1 MNSEDDVFRHVVY
14 NQKIIYPMK
23 NFFRVAAFM
32 LLGSMFAGSTLYA
45 QVKEKKISYTRFAY
59 YQGPA
64 EKKSPKGQGR
74 LVINEDGSYK
84 MTLEGTFDGNY
95 VPDAVFTFAVE
106 GLTFKGKV
114 SFKKTVDIALLVP
127 ISAMNFELSDG
138 AFYLN
143 EKCVGALKEPFAIKM
158 ENLAGE
164 GVFLADGQLY
174 LLDKKYDRIVAV
186 AKDFAGCSEYEIE
199 NPAVVKFRIQE
210 SNFSFGKLQESP
222 NPPVLLFANGAKT
235 PLTCRGAD
243 WTCPNGDYVKFDDK
257 GHAQELRLTSSEG
270 EIYEGS
276 VACDEISELVNFK
289 TSKSDW
295 NQFKVY
301 TVEGIHTGADGNKET
316 IRFGMLEQEYTK
328 KQQEYTEKY
337 NQSKSLDH
345 YKFDANGELAAFR
358 MTYPDLAVH
367 EYMTENGKVTK
378 NMITY
383 PDGTTLSLEEKK
395 ITSDKYKEYK
405 AMSSAPHYLSLD
417 LRGTR
422 TYKDGLTIDL
432 WLTEAGS
439 YFGFLGIREEKTNGD
454 YIKLE
459 NEIYNTENKKNNK
472 VMNYAMKIKA
482 IQKTFPDYT
491 VIQDDHHSRVEYKN
505 GNLYSG
511 SFKCIAE
518 GNSPLIKDRRLAA
531 LQLDTLTTF
540 DNIVGVKLT
549 NGEMYDPNG
558 KIIEI
563 YRNGSKLDEF
573 DFERERIE
581 LQAKRDSE
589 LERIKKENE
598 KKIAGEKLYKELV
611 NIHGEKNLESALR
624 GEIKVGMHEDLFAI
638 AVKARGWK
646 FELDSAGENYT
657 VCRVHG
663 VTYHDYGSKAT
674 FKDGTIAYVT
684 LSGKKVTHINWYG
697 NTRVY

>member
-270 EIYEGS
+270 EIYEGL

-301 TVEGIHTGADGNKET
+301 TVEGIHTGTDGNKET

-383 PDGTTLSLEEKK
+383 PDGTTVSLEEKK

-646 FELDSAGENYT
+646 FELDSAGKNYT

>member
-1 MNSEDDVFRHVVY
+1 
-14 NQKIIYPMK
+14 
-23 NFFRVAAFM
+23 M
-32 LLGSMFAGSTLYA
+32 LLGSMFAGATLYA
-45 QVKEKKISYTRFAY
+45 QVKEKKISYTKFAY

-74 LVINEDGSYK
+74 LVINEDGSNK

-114 SFKKTVDIALLVP
+114 SFKKTVDMALLVP
-127 ISAMNFELSDG
+127 ISVMNFELSDG

-164 GVFLADGQLY
+164 GVFMADGQLY

-186 AKDFAGCSEYEIE
+186 SKDFAGCSEYEIE

-210 SNFSFGKLQESP
+210 SKFSLGKLQESS

-235 PLTCRGAD
+235 PLTCRGAE

-276 VACDEISELVNFK
+276 VACDEISELVDFK

-358 MTYPDLAVH
+358 MTYPDLAIH
-367 EYMTENGKVTK
+367 EYMTENGKVTR

-383 PDGTTLSLEEKK
+383 PDGTTVSLEKK
-395 ITSDKYKEYK
+395 EITNNEYKEYK
-405 AMSSAPHYLSLD
+405 AMSSASHYLSLD

-432 WLTEAGS
+432 WLTKQKQNDETF
-439 YFGFLGIREEKTNGD
+439 YFGYFGLREEKTNGD
-454 YIKLE
+454 YIQLV
-459 NEIYNTENKKNNK
+459 NNYYDSRYRDHT
-472 VMNYAMKIKA
+472 MQIKA

-491 VIQDDHHSRVEYKN
+491 VIKEDHESRVEYKN

-511 SFKCIAE
+511 YFECIAE

-531 LQLDTLTTF
+531 LQDTLTTL

-549 NGEMYDPNG
+549 EGVMCDPKG

-573 DFERERIE
+573 DFERERIQ
-581 LQAKRDSE
+581 LQAERDRE
-589 LERIKKENE
+589 LARIKKEKEE
-598 KKIAGEKLYKELV
+598 KMAVEKLYKELV
-611 NIHGEKNLESALR
+611 NKHGEKNMESALR

-638 AVKARGWK
+638 AVRARGWK
-646 FELDSAGENYT
+646 FELDSAGKDYT

-663 VTYHDYGSKAT
+663 VTYNDYGSKVSLE
-674 FKDGTIAYVT
+674 DGTIAYVT
-684 LSGKKVTHINWYG
+684 LSGKKVTHIKWYG
-697 NTRVY
+697 NMRVY

>member
-1 MNSEDDVFRHVVY
+1 
-14 NQKIIYPMK
+14 MK
-23 NFFRVAAFM
+23 KFFRVAAFM
-32 LLGSMFAGSTLYA
+32 LLGSMFAGSALYA
-45 QVKEKKISYTRFAY
+45 QVEEKKISYTKFAY

-74 LVINEDGSYK
+74 LVINEDGSNK

-114 SFKKTVDIALLVP
+114 SFKETVGMVLLVP
-127 ISAMNFELSDG
+127 TSAMKFELSDG

-143 EKCVGALKEPFAIKM
+143 EECVGALKEPFAIKM
-158 ENLAGE
+158 ENLGGE
-164 GVFLADGQLY
+164 GFFLADGQLY
-174 LLDKKYDRIVAV
+174 LLDKKYDRIVAA

-199 NPAVVKFRIQE
+199 NPAVVTFRIQE
-210 SNFSFGKLQESP
+210 SQFSRGKLQESS
-222 NPPVLLFANGAKT
+222 NPTVLLFANGAKT
-235 PLTCRGAD
+235 PLPFKSRGAD
-243 WTCPNGDYVKFDDK
+243 WTCPDGDYVKFDNK

-276 VACDEISELVNFK
+276 VACDEISELVDFK

-295 NQFKVY
+295 NQFRVY
-301 TVEGIHTGADGNKET
+301 TLEGIHTGADGNKET
-316 IRFGMLEQEYTK
+316 IRFGMLEQEYT
-328 KQQEYTEKY
+328 EKY
-337 NQSKSLDH
+337 NQEKSLDH

-358 MTYPDLAVH
+358 MTYPDLAVL
-367 EYMTENGKVTK
+367 EYMTENGEVIRK
-378 NMITY
+378 MITY
-383 PDGTTLSLEEKK
+383 PDGTTVSLGEEK

-417 LRGTR
+417 LRGVR
-422 TYKDGLTIDL
+422 TYKDGLTVSL
-432 WLTEAGS
+432 WLTLKDEVHDQKKQQF
-439 YFGFLGIREEKTNGD
+439 YMGFLGIREEKTNGD
-454 YIKLE
+454 YIEVRYKDYDSRYF
-459 NEIYNTENKKNNK
+459 NESKESQNRRIT
-472 VMNYAMKIKA
+472 A

-491 VIQDDHHSRVEYKN
+491 VIMEDDRRKGRVEYKN

-511 SFKCIAE
+511 WIDCIAE

-549 NGEMYDPNG
+549 HGEVCDPKG

-563 YRNGSKLDEF
+563 YRDGSKLDEF
-573 DFERERIE
+573 DFERERIQ
-581 LQAKRDSE
+581 LQAKMDSE

-598 KKIAGEKLYKELV
+598 KKIAVEKLYKELV
-611 NIHGEKNLESALR
+611 NIHGEENMESALR

-638 AVKARGWK
+638 AVKARGWN
-646 FELDSAGENYT
+646 FELDRTGEDYT

-663 VTYHDYGSKAT
+663 VTYHDYGSTAT

-684 LSGKKVTHINWYG
+684 VSGKKVTHINWYG
-697 NTRVY
+697 TTRVY

>member
-1 MNSEDDVFRHVVY
+1 
-14 NQKIIYPMK
+14 MK

-32 LLGSMFAGSTLYA
+32 LLGSMFAGSALYA
-45 QVKEKKISYTRFAY
+45 QVEEKKISYTKFAY

-74 LVINEDGSYK
+74 LVINEDGSNK

-114 SFKKTVDIALLVP
+114 SFKETVGMVLLVP
-127 ISAMNFELSDG
+127 TSAMKFELSDG

-143 EKCVGALKEPFAIKM
+143 EECVGALKEPFAIKM
-158 ENLAGE
+158 ENLGGE
-164 GVFLADGQLY
+164 GFFLADGQLY
-174 LLDKKYDRIVAV
+174 LLDKKYDRIVAA

-199 NPAVVKFRIQE
+199 NPAVVTFRIQE
-210 SNFSFGKLQESP
+210 SQFSRGKLQESS
-222 NPPVLLFANGAKT
+222 NPTVLLFANGAKT
-235 PLTCRGAD
+235 PLPFKSRGAD
-243 WTCPNGDYVKFDDK
+243 WTCPDGDYVKFDNK

-276 VACDEISELVNFK
+276 VACDEISELVDFK

-295 NQFKVY
+295 NQFRVY
-301 TVEGIHTGADGNKET
+301 TVKGIHTGADGNKET
-316 IRFGMLEQEYTK
+316 IRYGMLE
-328 KQQEYTEKY
+328 QEYTEKY
-337 NQSKSLDH
+337 NQEKSLDH
-345 YKFDANGELAAFR
+345 YKFDANGELTAFR
-358 MTYPDLAVH
+358 ITYPDFAVL
-367 EYMTENGKVTK
+367 EYMTENGKVIR

-383 PDGTTLSLEEKK
+383 PDGTTVSLGEEK
-395 ITSDKYKEYK
+395 ITSYKYKEYK

-422 TYKDGLTIDL
+422 TYKDGLTINL
-432 WLTEAGS
+432 WLRLEQPHYLNEQPYYKGS
-439 YFGFLGIREEKTNGD
+439 FGLREEKTNGD
-454 YIKLE
+454 YIVVNYTDYDSRYF
-459 NEIYNTENKKNNK
+459 NERKEYNERRI
-472 VMNYAMKIKA
+472 AA

-491 VIQDDHHSRVEYKN
+491 VIMEDDRRKGRVEYKN

-511 SFKCIAE
+511 WIDCIAE

-549 NGEMYDPNG
+549 HGEVCDPKG

-563 YRNGSKLDEF
+563 YRDGSKLDEF
-573 DFERERIE
+573 DFERERIQ
-581 LQAKRDSE
+581 LQAKMDSE

-598 KKIAGEKLYKELV
+598 KKIAVEKLYKELV
-611 NIHGEKNLESALR
+611 NIHGEKNMESALR

-638 AVKARGWK
+638 AVKARGWN
-646 FELDSAGENYT
+646 FELDRTGEDYT

-663 VTYHDYGSKAT
+663 VTYHDYGSTAT

-684 LSGKKVTHINWYG
+684 VSGKKVTHINWYG
-697 NTRVY
+697 TTRVY

>member
-1 MNSEDDVFRHVVY
+1 
-14 NQKIIYPMK
+14 MK

-32 LLGSMFAGSTLYA
+32 LLGFMFAGSALYA
-45 QVKEKKISYTRFAY
+45 QVEEKKISYTKFAY

-64 EKKSPKGQGR
+64 EKKSPKGQGQ
-74 LVINEDGSYK
+74 LIINEDGSNK

-95 VPDAVFTFAVE
+95 VPDAVFTFAIE

-114 SFKKTVDIALLVP
+114 SFKETVGWNPVGLLQLLQIP
-127 ISAMNFELSDG
+127 TSAMKFKLSDG

-143 EKCVGALKEPFAIKM
+143 EECVGALKEPFAIKI
-158 ENLAGE
+158 ENLLGE
-164 GVFLADGQLY
+164 GFFLADGQLY
-174 LLDKKYDRIVAV
+174 LLDKKYDRIVAA

-199 NPAVVKFRIQE
+199 NPAVVTFRIQE
-210 SNFSFGKLQESP
+210 SQFSRGKLQESS

-235 PLTCRGAD
+235 TLPFKSRGAD
-243 WTCPNGDYVKFDDK
+243 WTCPDGDYVKFDNK

-276 VACDEISELVNFK
+276 VACDEISELVDFK

-295 NQFKVY
+295 NQFRVY

-316 IRFGMLEQEYTK
+316 IRYGMLE
-328 KQQEYTEKY
+328 QEYTEKY
-337 NQSKSLDH
+337 NQEKSLDH

-358 MTYPDLAVH
+358 MTYPDLAVL
-367 EYMTENGKVTK
+367 EYMTENGKVIR

-383 PDGTTLSLEEKK
+383 PDGTTVSLGKEK

-417 LRGTR
+417 LRGVR
-422 TYKDGLTIDL
+422 TYKDGLTIYL
-432 WLTEAGS
+432 WLTKDEVHDQKKQQF
-439 YFGFLGIREEKTNGD
+439 YRGFLGIREEKTNGD
-454 YIKLE
+454 YIEVRYKDYDSRYF
-459 NEIYNTENKKNNK
+459 NESKESQQRRIT
-472 VMNYAMKIKA
+472 A

-491 VIQDDHHSRVEYKN
+491 VIMEDDRFKFKGRVEYKN

-511 SFKCIAE
+511 SFDCIAE

-540 DNIVGVKLT
+540 DNIVGVKL
-549 NGEMYDPNG
+549 NHGVVCDPKG

-573 DFERERIE
+573 DFERERIQ
-581 LQAKRDSE
+581 LQAKMDSE
-589 LERIKKENE
+589 FERIKKENE
-598 KKIAGEKLYKELV
+598 KKIAVEKLYKELV
-611 NIHGEKNLESALR
+611 NIHGEKNMESALR

-638 AVKARGWK
+638 AVKARGWN
-646 FELDSAGENYT
+646 FELDRAGEDYT
-657 VCRVHG
+657 ICRVHG

-684 LSGKKVTHINWYG
+684 LSGRKVTHINWYG
-697 NTRVY
+697 TTRVY

>member
-1 MNSEDDVFRHVVY
+1 
-14 NQKIIYPMK
+14 MK

-32 LLGSMFAGSTLYA
+32 LLGSMFAGSALYA
-45 QVKEKKISYTRFAY
+45 QVEEKKISYTKFAY

-74 LVINEDGSYK
+74 LVINEDGSNK

-114 SFKKTVDIALLVP
+114 SFKETVGMALLVP
-127 ISAMNFELSDG
+127 TSAMKFELSDG

-143 EKCVGALKEPFAIKM
+143 EECVGALKEPFAIKM

-164 GVFLADGQLY
+164 GFFLADGQLY
-174 LLDKKYDRIVAV
+174 LLDKKYDRIVAA

-199 NPAVVKFRIQE
+199 NPAVVTFRIQE
-210 SNFSFGKLQESP
+210 SQFSRGKLQESS
-222 NPPVLLFANGAKT
+222 NPTVLLFANGAKT
-235 PLTCRGAD
+235 PLTFKSMGAD
-243 WTCPNGDYVKFDDK
+243 WTCPDGDYVKFDNK

-276 VACDEISELVNFK
+276 VACDEISELVDFK

-295 NQFKVY
+295 NQFRVY

-316 IRFGMLEQEYTK
+316 IRFGMLEQEYT
-328 KQQEYTEKY
+328 EKY
-337 NQSKSLDH
+337 NQEKSLDN
-345 YKFDANGELAAFR
+345 YKFDANGKLAAFR
-358 MTYPDLAVH
+358 MTYPDFATF
-367 EYMTENGKVTK
+367 EYMTENGKVIR

-383 PDGTTLSLEEKK
+383 PDGTTVSLGEEK

-432 WLTEAGS
+432 WLRLKQPHYLNEQPYYAGA
-439 YFGFLGIREEKTNGD
+439 FGLREEKTNGD
-454 YIKLE
+454 YIKLVNQLYDGSRLNE
-459 NEIYNTENKKNNK
+459 NNNK
-472 VMNYAMKIKA
+472 VDNYGMEIRA

-491 VIQDDHHSRVEYKN
+491 VIMEAHHKCRVEYKN

-511 SFKCIAE
+511 TIECIAE
-518 GNSPLIKDRRLAA
+518 GNSPLIKDSRLAA
-531 LQLDTLTTF
+531 LQLDTLRTF
-540 DNIVGVKLT
+540 DNIVGVKL
-549 NGEMYDPNG
+549 NHGVVCDPKG

-573 DFERERIE
+573 DFERERIQ
-581 LQAKRDSE
+581 LQAKMDSE

-598 KKIAGEKLYKELV
+598 KKIAVEKLYKELV
-611 NIHGEKNLESALR
+611 NIHGEKNMESALR

-638 AVKARGWK
+638 AVKARGWN
-646 FELDSAGENYT
+646 FELDRAGEDYT

-684 LSGKKVTHINWYG
+684 LSGKKVTHVNWYG
-697 NTRVY
+697 TTRVY

>member
-32 LLGSMFAGSTLYA
+32 LLGSMFAGSPLYA

-301 TVEGIHTGADGNKET
+301 TVEGIHTGTDGNKET

>member
-1 MNSEDDVFRHVVY
+1 
-14 NQKIIYPMK
+14 MK
-23 NFFRVAAFM
+23 KFFRVAAFM
-32 LLGSMFAGSTLYA
+32 LLGSMFAGSALYA
-45 QVKEKKISYTRFAY
+45 QVEEKKISYTKFAY

-74 LVINEDGSYK
+74 LVINEDGSNK

-114 SFKKTVDIALLVP
+114 SFKETAGMALLVP
-127 ISAMNFELSDG
+127 TSAMKFKLSDG

-143 EKCVGALKEPFAIKM
+143 EERVGVLKEPFAIKM
-158 ENLAGE
+158 ENLGGE
-164 GVFLADGQLY
+164 GFFLADGQLY
-174 LLDKKYDRIVAV
+174 LLDKKYDRIVAA

-199 NPAVVKFRIQE
+199 NPAVVTFRIQE
-210 SNFSFGKLQESP
+210 SQFSRGKLQESS

-235 PLTCRGAD
+235 PLTFKSMGAD
-243 WTCPNGDYVKFDDK
+243 WTCPDGDYVKFDNK

-276 VACDEISELVNFK
+276 VACDEISELVDFK

-295 NQFKVY
+295 NQFRVY

-316 IRFGMLEQEYTK
+316 IRFGMLEQEYT
-328 KQQEYTEKY
+328 EKY
-337 NQSKSLDH
+337 NQEKSLDH
-345 YKFDANGELAAFR
+345 YKFDANGKLAAFR
-358 MTYPDLAVH
+358 MTYPDLAVL
-367 EYMTENGKVTK
+367 EYMTENGEVIR

-383 PDGTTLSLEEKK
+383 PDGTTVSLGNEK

-405 AMSSAPHYLSLD
+405 AMSSVPHYLSLD
-417 LRGTR
+417 LRGVR
-422 TYKDGLTIDL
+422 TYKDGLTVYL
-432 WLTEAGS
+432 WLTLKDEVHDQKKQQFYS
-439 YFGFLGIREEKTNGD
+439 GFLGIREEKTNGD
-454 YIKLE
+454 YIEVRYKDYDSRYF
-459 NEIYNTENKKNNK
+459 NESKEYKERRIT
-472 VMNYAMKIKA
+472 A

-491 VIQDDHHSRVEYKN
+491 VIMEDDRFKYKGRVEYKN

-511 SFKCIAE
+511 GFDCITE

-540 DNIVGVKLT
+540 DNIVGVKLID
-549 NGEMYDPNG
+549 GVVCDPKG

-573 DFERERIE
+573 DFERERIQ
-581 LQAKRDSE
+581 LQAKMDSE

-598 KKIAGEKLYKELV
+598 KKIAVEKLYKELV
-611 NIHGEKNLESALR
+611 NIHGEKNMESALK

-638 AVKARGWK
+638 AVKARGWN
-646 FELDSAGENYT
+646 FELDRAGEDYT

-697 NTRVY
+697 TTRVY

>member
-1 MNSEDDVFRHVVY
+1 
-14 NQKIIYPMK
+14 MK

-45 QVKEKKISYTRFAY
+45 QVKEKKISYTKFAY

-64 EKKSPKGQGR
+64 EKKSPKGQGQ
-74 LVINEDGSYK
+74 LVINEDGSNK

-114 SFKKTVDIALLVP
+114 SFKKTVDMSLLVP
-127 ISAMNFELSDG
+127 ISVMNFELSDG
-138 AFYLN
+138 AFFLN

-164 GVFLADGQLY
+164 GVFMADGQLY

-186 AKDFAGCSEYEIE
+186 SKDFAGCSEYEIE
-199 NPAVVKFRIQE
+199 NPAVVNFRIQE
-210 SNFSFGKLQESP
+210 SKFSLGKLQESS

-235 PLTCRGAD
+235 PLTYRGAD
-243 WTCPNGDYVKFDDK
+243 WTCPNGDYVKFDNT

-276 VACDEISELVNFK
+276 VACDEISELIDFK
-289 TSKSDW
+289 TSKRDW

-345 YKFDANGELAAFR
+345 YKFDAKGELAAFR
-358 MTYPDLAVH
+358 MTYLDLAVH
-367 EYMTENGKVTK
+367 EYMTENGKVIR

-383 PDGTTLSLEEKK
+383 PDGTIVSLEKKK
-395 ITSDKYKEYK
+395 ITSDEYKEYK
-405 AMSSAPHYLSLD
+405 AMSSAPHYLKYKALSSAPHYLSLD

-432 WLTEAGS
+432 WLTKNKENNQTF
-439 YFGFLGIREEKTNGD
+439 YRGFLGIREEKTNGD
-454 YIKLE
+454 YIELE
-459 NEIYNTENKKNNK
+459 NDYDGRLLNKNNNK
-472 VMNYAMKIKA
+472 VHNYNMKITA

-491 VIQDDHHSRVEYKN
+491 VIMEDYHHSRVEYKN

-511 SFKCIAE
+511 YFDCIAE
-518 GNSPLIKDRRLAA
+518 GNSPLINDRRLAA

-540 DNIVGVKLT
+540 DNIVGVKFRE
-549 NGEMYDPNG
+549 GVVCDPKG

-573 DFERERIE
+573 DFERERIQ
-581 LQAKRDSE
+581 LQAERDRE
-589 LERIKKENE
+589 LERIKKEKE
-598 KKIAGEKLYKELV
+598 EKIAAEKLYKELV
-611 NIHGEKNLESALR
+611 KIHGEKNLESALR

-646 FELDSAGENYT
+646 FELDRAGKDYT

-663 VTYHDYGSKAT
+663 VTYHDYGSKAS

>member
-1 MNSEDDVFRHVVY
+1 
-14 NQKIIYPMK
+14 MK

-32 LLGSMFAGSTLYA
+32 LLVLLGSMFAGSTLNA
-45 QVKEKKISYTRFAY
+45 QVKEKKISYTKFAY

-74 LVINEDGSYK
+74 LVINEDGSHK

-95 VPDAVFTFAVE
+95 VPDAVFTFAVK

-114 SFKKTVDIALLVP
+114 SFKKTVDMVLLVP
-127 ISAMNFELSDG
+127 ISVMNFELYNG

-143 EKCVGALKEPFAIKM
+143 EKCVGALKEPLAIKM

-164 GVFLADGQLY
+164 GGFLAYGQLYLY

-199 NPAVVKFRIQE
+199 NPAVLNFRIQE
-210 SNFSFGKLQESP
+210 SKFSFGELQESS

-235 PLTCRGAD
+235 PLTCTRGAD

-276 VACDEISELVNFK
+276 VTCDGISELVDFK

-301 TVEGIHTGADGNKET
+301 TVKGIHTGADGNKET

-367 EYMTENGKVTK
+367 EYMTENGKVTR

-383 PDGTTLSLEEKK
+383 PDGTTVSLEKNK

-405 AMSSAPHYLSLD
+405 AMSSAPNYLSLD

-432 WLTEAGS
+432 WLTKYNVYDPEQQ
-439 YFGFLGIREEKTNGD
+439 YYRGFLGIREEKTNGEYIEVHYED
-454 YIKLE
+454 YDSRSF
-459 NEIYNTENKKNNK
+459 NKYR
-472 VMNYAMKIKA
+472 MSSITA

-491 VIQDDHHSRVEYKN
+491 VIMIDKKEDRVEYKN
-505 GNLYSG
+505 GNLFSG
-511 SFKCIAE
+511 YFKCIAE

-540 DNIVGVKLT
+540 DNIVGVKLI
-549 NGEMYDPNG
+549 NGVLCDPKG

-573 DFERERIE
+573 DFERERIK
-581 LQAKRDSE
+581 LQAERDSE

-611 NIHGEKNLESALR
+611 NIHGEKNIESALR

-646 FELDSAGENYT
+646 FELDRAGEDYT
-657 VCRVHG
+657 VCRVYG

>member
-1 MNSEDDVFRHVVY
+1 
-14 NQKIIYPMK
+14 MK

-32 LLGSMFAGSTLYA
+32 LLGSMFAGSALYA
-45 QVKEKKISYTRFAY
+45 QVEEKKISYTKFAY

-74 LVINEDGSYK
+74 LVINEDGSNK

-114 SFKKTVDIALLVP
+114 SFKETVGMALLVP
-127 ISAMNFELSDG
+127 TSAMKFELSDG

-143 EKCVGALKEPFAIKM
+143 EECVGALKEPFAIRI
-158 ENLAGE
+158 ENLLGE
-164 GVFLADGQLY
+164 GFFLADGQLY
-174 LLDKKYDRIVAV
+174 LLDKKYDRIVAA

-199 NPAVVKFRIQE
+199 NPAVVTFRIQE
-210 SNFSFGKLQESP
+210 SQFSRGKLQESS
-222 NPPVLLFANGAKT
+222 NPTVLLFANGAKT
-235 PLTCRGAD
+235 PLTFKSMGAD
-243 WTCPNGDYVKFDDK
+243 WTCPDGDYVKFDNK

-276 VACDEISELVNFK
+276 VACDEISELVDFK

-295 NQFKVY
+295 NQFRVY

-316 IRFGMLEQEYTK
+316 IRFGMLEQEYT
-328 KQQEYTEKY
+328 EKY
-337 NQSKSLDH
+337 NQEKSLDH

-358 MTYPDLAVH
+358 MTYPDLAVL
-367 EYMTENGKVTK
+367 EYMTENGKVIR

-383 PDGTTLSLEEKK
+383 PDGTTVSLGEEK

-417 LRGTR
+417 LRGVR
-422 TYKDGLTIDL
+422 TYKDGLTIYL
-432 WLTEAGS
+432 WLTKDEVHDQKKQQF
-439 YFGFLGIREEKTNGD
+439 YRGFLGIREEKTNGD
-454 YIKLE
+454 YIEVRYKDYDSRYFNE
-459 NEIYNTENKKNNK
+459 NVEYKKRR
-472 VMNYAMKIKA
+472 ITA

-491 VIQDDHHSRVEYKN
+491 VIMEDDRFKFKGRVEYKN

-511 SFKCIAE
+511 SFDCIAE

-540 DNIVGVKLT
+540 DNIVGVKLIE
-549 NGEMYDPNG
+549 GVVCDPKG

-573 DFERERIE
+573 DFERERIQ
-581 LQAKRDSE
+581 LQAKMDSE

-598 KKIAGEKLYKELV
+598 KKIAVEKLYKELV
-611 NIHGEKNLESALR
+611 NIHGEKNMESALR

-646 FELDSAGENYT
+646 FELDRAGEDYT

-697 NTRVY
+697 TTRVY

>member
-1 MNSEDDVFRHVVY
+1 
-14 NQKIIYPMK
+14 MK

-32 LLGSMFAGSTLYA
+32 LFGSMFAGSALYA
-45 QVKEKKISYTRFAY
+45 QVEEKKISYTKFAY

-64 EKKSPKGQGR
+64 EKKSPKGQGQ
-74 LVINEDGSYK
+74 LVINEDGSNK
-84 MTLEGTFDGNY
+84 MTLEGTFDRNY

-114 SFKKTVDIALLVP
+114 SFKETVGLVLLVP
-127 ISAMNFELSDG
+127 TSAMKFELSDG

-143 EKCVGALKEPFAIKM
+143 EECVGVLKEPFAIKM
-158 ENLAGE
+158 VNFAGE
-164 GVFLADGQLY
+164 GSFLADGQLY
-174 LLDKKYDRIVAV
+174 LLDKKYDRIVAA

-210 SNFSFGKLQESP
+210 SQFSRGKLQESS

-235 PLTCRGAD
+235 PLTFKSMGAD
-243 WTCPNGDYVKFDDK
+243 WTCPDGDYIKFDNK

-276 VACDEISELVNFK
+276 VACDEISELVDFK

-295 NQFKVY
+295 NQFRFY

-316 IRFGMLEQEYTK
+316 IRFGMLEQEYT
-328 KQQEYTEKY
+328 EKY
-337 NQSKSLDH
+337 NQEKSLDH
-345 YKFDANGELAAFR
+345 YKFDANGKLAAFR
-358 MTYPDLAVH
+358 MTYPDLAVL
-367 EYMTENGKVTK
+367 EYMTENGEVIR

-383 PDGTTLSLEEKK
+383 PDGTTVSLGEEK
-395 ITSDKYKEYK
+395 ITNDKYKEYK

-432 WLTEAGS
+432 WLRLKQPHYLNEQPYYAGA
-439 YFGFLGIREEKTNGD
+439 FGLREEKTNGD
-454 YIKLE
+454 YIQLVNQLYDGSRLNE
-459 NEIYNTENKKNNK
+459 NNNK
-472 VMNYAMKIKA
+472 VTNYGMEIRA

-491 VIQDDHHSRVEYKN
+491 VIMEARHKCRVEYKN

-511 SFKCIAE
+511 KIECIAE
-518 GNSPLIKDRRLAA
+518 GNSPLIKDSRLAA
-531 LQLDTLTTF
+531 LQLDTLRTF
-540 DNIVGVKLT
+540 DNIVGVKLID
-549 NGEMYDPNG
+549 GVVCDPKG

-573 DFERERIE
+573 DFERERIQ
-581 LQAKRDSE
+581 LQAKMDSE
-589 LERIKKENE
+589 FERIKKENE
-598 KKIAGEKLYKELV
+598 KKIAVEKLYKELV
-611 NIHGEKNLESALR
+611 NIHGEKNMESALR
-624 GEIKVGMHEDLFAI
+624 GEINVGMHEDLFAI
-638 AVKARGWK
+638 AVKARGWN
-646 FELDSAGENYT
+646 FELDRAGEDYT

-697 NTRVY
+697 TTRVY

>member
-1 MNSEDDVFRHVVY
+1 
-14 NQKIIYPMK
+14 MK

-45 QVKEKKISYTRFAY
+45 QVKEKKISYTKFAY

-74 LVINEDGSYK
+74 LVINEDGRNK

-127 ISAMNFELSDG
+127 ISVMNFELSDG

-143 EKCVGALKEPFAIKM
+143 EK
-158 ENLAGE
+158 
-164 GVFLADGQLY
+164 
-174 LLDKKYDRIVAV
+174 DRIVAV
-186 AKDFAGCSEYEIE
+186 SKDFAGCSEYEIE

-210 SNFSFGKLQESP
+210 SKFSLGKLQESS

-235 PLTCRGAD
+235 PLTYMGAD
-243 WTCPNGDYVKFDDK
+243 WTCPNGDYVKFDNT
-257 GHAQELRLTSSEG
+257 GHVQELRLTSSEG

-276 VACDEISELVNFK
+276 VACDEISELIDFK
-289 TSKSDW
+289 TSKRDW

-345 YKFDANGELAAFR
+345 YKFDAKGELAAFR
-358 MTYPDLAVH
+358 MTYLDLAVH
-367 EYMTENGKVTK
+367 EYMTENGKVIR

-383 PDGTTLSLEEKK
+383 PDGTIVSLEKKK
-395 ITSDKYKEYK
+395 ITSDEYKEYK
-405 AMSSAPHYLSLD
+405 AMSSAPLYLSLD

-432 WLTEAGS
+432 WLTKNKENNQTF
-439 YFGFLGIREEKTNGD
+439 YRGFLGIREEKTNGD
-454 YIKLE
+454 YIELE
-459 NEIYNTENKKNNK
+459 NDYNGSLLNKNNNK
-472 VMNYAMKIKA
+472 VRNYKMKIKA

-491 VIQDDHHSRVEYKN
+491 VIKEDYHHSRVEYKN

-511 SFKCIAE
+511 YFDCIAE

-549 NGEMYDPNG
+549 AGVMCDPKG

-573 DFERERIE
+573 DFERERIQ
-581 LQAKRDSE
+581 LQAERDRE
-589 LERIKKENE
+589 LERIKKEKE
-598 KKIAGEKLYKELV
+598 EKIAAEKLYKELV
-611 NIHGEKNLESALR
+611 KIHGEKNLESALR

-646 FELDSAGENYT
+646 FVS
-657 VCRVHG
+657 V
-663 VTYHDYGSKAT
+663 
-674 FKDGTIAYVT
+674 
-684 LSGKKVTHINWYG
+684 SG
-697 NTRVY
+697 R

>member
-646 FELDSAGENYT
+646 FELDSAGKNYT

>member
-1 MNSEDDVFRHVVY
+1 
-14 NQKIIYPMK
+14 MK

-32 LLGSMFAGSTLYA
+32 LLGSMFAGSALYA
-45 QVKEKKISYTRFAY
+45 QVEEKKISYTKFAY

-64 EKKSPKGQGR
+64 EKKSPKGQGQ
-74 LVINEDGSYK
+74 LVINEDGSNK
-84 MTLEGTFDGNY
+84 MTLKGTFDGNY

-114 SFKKTVDIALLVP
+114 SFKETVGMALLVP
-127 ISAMNFELSDG
+127 TSAMKFELSDG

-143 EKCVGALKEPFAIKM
+143 EECVGALKEPFAIKM

-164 GVFLADGQLY
+164 GFFLADGQLY
-174 LLDKKYDRIVAV
+174 LLDKKYDRIVAA
-186 AKDFAGCSEYEIE
+186 AKDFAGCSEYEIV
-199 NPAVVKFRIQE
+199 NPAVVTFRIQE
-210 SNFSFGKLQESP
+210 SQFSRGKLQESS

-235 PLTCRGAD
+235 PLTFKSMGAD
-243 WTCPNGDYVKFDDK
+243 WTCPDGDYVKFDNK

-276 VACDEISELVNFK
+276 VACDEISELIDFK

-295 NQFKVY
+295 NQFRVY

-316 IRFGMLEQEYTK
+316 IRYGMLE
-328 KQQEYTEKY
+328 QEYTEKY
-337 NQSKSLDH
+337 NQEKSLDH
-345 YKFDANGELAAFR
+345 YKFDANGKLAAFR
-358 MTYPDLAVH
+358 MTYPDLAVL
-367 EYMTENGKVTK
+367 EYMTENGKVIR

-383 PDGTTLSLEEKK
+383 PDGTTVSLGEEK
-395 ITSDKYKEYK
+395 ITNDKYKEYK

-432 WLTEAGS
+432 WLRLKQPHYLNEQPYYAGA
-439 YFGFLGIREEKTNGD
+439 FGLREEKTNGD
-454 YIKLE
+454 YIKLVNQLYDGSRLNE
-459 NEIYNTENKKNNK
+459 NNNK
-472 VMNYAMKIKA
+472 VDNYGMEIRA

-491 VIQDDHHSRVEYKN
+491 VIMEAYHKCRVEYKN

-511 SFKCIAE
+511 TIECIAE
-518 GNSPLIKDRRLAA
+518 GNSPLIKDSRLAA
-531 LQLDTLTTF
+531 LQLDTLRTF
-540 DNIVGVKLT
+540 DNIVGVKL
-549 NGEMYDPNG
+549 NHGVVCDPKG

-573 DFERERIE
+573 DFERERIQ
-581 LQAKRDSE
+581 LQAKMDSE

-598 KKIAGEKLYKELV
+598 KKIAVEKLYKELV
-611 NIHGEKNLESALR
+611 NIHGEKNMESALR

-638 AVKARGWK
+638 AVKARGWN
-646 FELDSAGENYT
+646 FELDRAGEDYT

-684 LSGKKVTHINWYG
+684 LSGKKVTHVNWYG
-697 NTRVY
+697 TTRVY

>member
-1 MNSEDDVFRHVVY
+1 
-14 NQKIIYPMK
+14 MK

-32 LLGSMFAGSTLYA
+32 LLGSMFAGSALYA
-45 QVKEKKISYTRFAY
+45 QVEEKKISYTKFAY

-64 EKKSPKGQGR
+64 EKKSPKGQGQ
-74 LVINEDGSYK
+74 LVINEDGSNK
-84 MTLEGTFDGNY
+84 MTLKGTFDGNY

-114 SFKKTVDIALLVP
+114 SFKETVGLVLLVP
-127 ISAMNFELSDG
+127 TSAMKFELSDG

-143 EKCVGALKEPFAIKM
+143 EECVGALKEPFAIKM
-158 ENLAGE
+158 ENIAGE
-164 GVFLADGQLY
+164 GFFLADGQLY
-174 LLDKKYDRIVAV
+174 LLDKKYDRIVAA

-199 NPAVVKFRIQE
+199 NPAVVKFSIQE
-210 SNFSFGKLQESP
+210 SQFSRGKLQESS

-235 PLTCRGAD
+235 PLTFKSRGTD
-243 WTCPNGDYVKFDDK
+243 WTCPDGDYVKFDNK

-276 VACDEISELVNFK
+276 VACDEISELVDFK

-295 NQFKVY
+295 NQFRFY

-316 IRFGMLEQEYTK
+316 IRYGMLE
-328 KQQEYTEKY
+328 QEYTEKY
-337 NQSKSLDH
+337 NQEKSLDH

-358 MTYPDLAVH
+358 MTYPDLAVL
-367 EYMTENGKVTK
+367 EYMTENGKVIR

-383 PDGTTLSLEEKK
+383 PDGTTVSLGEEK
-395 ITSDKYKEYK
+395 ITNDKYKKYK

-432 WLTEAGS
+432 WLTLKQPHYLNEQPYYAGA
-439 YFGFLGIREEKTNGD
+439 FGLREEKTNGD
-454 YIKLE
+454 YIKLVNQLYDGSRLNE
-459 NEIYNTENKKNNK
+459 NNNK
-472 VMNYAMKIKA
+472 VNNYGMEIRA

-491 VIQDDHHSRVEYKN
+491 VIMEAYHKCRVEYKN

-511 SFKCIAE
+511 TIECIAE

-540 DNIVGVKLT
+540 DNIVGVKLRE
-549 NGEMYDPNG
+549 GVVCDPKG

-573 DFERERIE
+573 DFERERIQ
-581 LQAKRDSE
+581 LQAEMDRE

-598 KKIAGEKLYKELV
+598 KKIAVEKLYKELV
-611 NIHGEKNLESALR
+611 NIHGEKNMESALR

-638 AVKARGWK
+638 AVKARGWN
-646 FELDSAGENYT
+646 FELDRTGEDYT

-684 LSGKKVTHINWYG
+684 LSGKKVTHVNWYG
-697 NTRVY
+697 TTRVY

>member
-1 MNSEDDVFRHVVY
+1 
-14 NQKIIYPMK
+14 MK

-32 LLGSMFAGSTLYA
+32 LFGSMFAGSALYA
-45 QVKEKKISYTRFAY
+45 QVEEKKISYTKFAY

-74 LVINEDGSYK
+74 LVINEDGSNK

-114 SFKKTVDIALLVP
+114 SFKETVGMALLVP
-127 ISAMNFELSDG
+127 TSAMKFELSDG

-143 EKCVGALKEPFAIKM
+143 EECVGALKEPFAIKI
-158 ENLAGE
+158 ENLLGE
-164 GVFLADGQLY
+164 GYFLADGQLY
-174 LLDKKYDRIVAV
+174 LLDKKYDRIVAA

-199 NPAVVKFRIQE
+199 NPAVVTFRIQE
-210 SNFSFGKLQESP
+210 SQFSRGKLQESS
-222 NPPVLLFANGAKT
+222 NPTVLLFANGAKT
-235 PLTCRGAD
+235 PLTFKSMGAD
-243 WTCPNGDYVKFDDK
+243 WTCPDGDYVKFDNK

-276 VACDEISELVNFK
+276 VACDEISELVDFK

-295 NQFKVY
+295 NQFRVY

-316 IRFGMLEQEYTK
+316 IRFGMLEQEYT
-328 KQQEYTEKY
+328 EKY
-337 NQSKSLDH
+337 NQEKSLDH
-345 YKFDANGELAAFR
+345 YKFDANGKLAAFR
-358 MTYPDLAVH
+358 MTYPDLATF
-367 EYMTENGKVTK
+367 EYMTENGKVIR

-383 PDGTTLSLEEKK
+383 PDGTTVSLGEEK

-405 AMSSAPHYLSLD
+405 AMSSAPHYLGLD

-432 WLTEAGS
+432 WLTLKDEVHDQKKQQF
-439 YFGFLGIREEKTNGD
+439 YRGFLGIREEKTNGD
-454 YIKLE
+454 YIKLVNQLYDGSDLNE
-459 NEIYNTENKKNNK
+459 NNNK
-472 VMNYAMKIKA
+472 VDNYGMEIRA

-491 VIQDDHHSRVEYKN
+491 VIMEDHHKCRVEYKN

-511 SFKCIAE
+511 TIECIAE

-540 DNIVGVKLT
+540 DNIVGVKFIH
-549 NGEMYDPNG
+549 GVVCDPKG

-563 YRNGSKLDEF
+563 YREGSKLDEF
-573 DFERERIE
+573 DFERERIQ
-581 LQAKRDSE
+581 LQAKMDSE

-598 KKIAGEKLYKELV
+598 KKIAVEKLYKELV
-611 NIHGEKNLESALR
+611 NIHGEKNMESALR

-638 AVKARGWK
+638 AVKARGWN
-646 FELDSAGENYT
+646 FELDRAGEDYT

-684 LSGKKVTHINWYG
+684 LSGKKVTHVNWYG
-697 NTRVY
+697 TTRVY

>member
-1 MNSEDDVFRHVVY
+1 
-14 NQKIIYPMK
+14 
-23 NFFRVAAFM
+23 M
-32 LLGSMFAGSTLYA
+32 LLGSMFAGSALYA
-45 QVKEKKISYTRFAY
+45 QVEEKKISYTKFAY

-64 EKKSPKGQGR
+64 EKKSPKGQGQ
-74 LVINEDGSYK
+74 LVINEDGSNK
-84 MTLEGTFDGNY
+84 MTLKGTFDGNY

-114 SFKKTVDIALLVP
+114 SFKETVGLVLLVP
-127 ISAMNFELSDG
+127 TSAMKFELSDG

-143 EKCVGALKEPFAIKM
+143 EECVGALKEPFAIKM

-164 GVFLADGQLY
+164 GFFLADGQLY
-174 LLDKKYDRIVAV
+174 LLDKKYDRIVAA

-210 SNFSFGKLQESP
+210 SQFSRGKLQESS

-235 PLTCRGAD
+235 PLTFKSRGAD
-243 WTCPNGDYVKFDDK
+243 WTCPDGDYVKFDNK

-276 VACDEISELVNFK
+276 VACDEISELVDFK

-295 NQFKVY
+295 NQFRFY
-301 TVEGIHTGADGNKET
+301 TVEGIHTGADGSKET
-316 IRFGMLEQEYTK
+316 IRFGMLEQEYT
-328 KQQEYTEKY
+328 EKY
-337 NQSKSLDH
+337 NQEKSLDH

-367 EYMTENGKVTK
+367 EYMTENGKVIR

-383 PDGTTLSLEEKK
+383 PDGTTISLGEEK
-395 ITSDKYKEYK
+395 ITSYKYKEYK

-417 LRGTR
+417 LGGVR
-422 TYKDGLTIDL
+422 TYKDGLTIYL
-432 WLTEAGS
+432 WLTLKDEVHDQKKQQFYRG
-439 YFGFLGIREEKTNGD
+439 YLGVREEKTKGD
-454 YIKLE
+454 YIQVGYKDYDSRYF
-459 NEIYNTENKKNNK
+459 NEGKEYNQRRI
-472 VMNYAMKIKA
+472 VA
-482 IQKTFPDYT
+482 IHKTFPDYT
-491 VIQDDHHSRVEYKN
+491 VIMENYRDKGRVEYKN
-505 GNLYSG
+505 GNLYTG
-511 SFKCIAE
+511 YFDCIAE

-549 NGEMYDPNG
+549 EGVVCDPKG

-573 DFERERIE
+573 DFERERIQ

-598 KKIAGEKLYKELV
+598 EKMAVEKLYKELV

-638 AVKARGWK
+638 AVKARGWN
-646 FELDSAGENYT
+646 FELDRAGEDYT
-657 VCRVHG
+657 VCRVHV
-663 VTYHDYGSKAT
+663 VTYHDYGSTAT

-684 LSGKKVTHINWYG
+684 VSGKKVTHVNWYG
-697 NTRVY
+697 TTRVY

>member
-1 MNSEDDVFRHVVY
+1 
-14 NQKIIYPMK
+14 MK

-32 LLGSMFAGSTLYA
+32 LLGAMFAGSTLYA
-45 QVKEKKISYTRFAY
+45 QVEEKKISYTKFAY

-74 LVINEDGSYK
+74 LVINENGSNK

-114 SFKKTVDIALLVP
+114 SFKETVGSVLLVP
-127 ISAMNFELSDG
+127 TSAMKFELSDG

-143 EKCVGALKEPFAIKM
+143 EECVGALKEPFAIKM
-158 ENLAGE
+158 ENLGGE
-164 GVFLADGQLY
+164 GFFLADGQLY
-174 LLDKKYDRIVAV
+174 LLDKKYDRIVAA

-199 NPAVVKFRIQE
+199 NPAVVTFRIQE
-210 SNFSFGKLQESP
+210 SQFSRGKLQESS
-222 NPPVLLFANGAKT
+222 NPTVLLFANGAKT
-235 PLTCRGAD
+235 PLPFNSRGAD
-243 WTCPNGDYVKFDDK
+243 WTCPDGDYVKFDNK

-276 VACDEISELVNFK
+276 VACDEISELVDFK

-295 NQFKVY
+295 NQFRVY

-316 IRFGMLEQEYTK
+316 IRFGMLEQEYT
-328 KQQEYTEKY
+328 EKY
-337 NQSKSLDH
+337 NQEKSLDH

-358 MTYPDLAVH
+358 MTYPDLAVL
-367 EYMTENGKVTK
+367 EYMTENGKVIRK
-378 NMITY
+378 MITY
-383 PDGTTLSLEEKK
+383 PDGTTVSLGEEK

-417 LRGTR
+417 LRGVR
-422 TYKDGLTIDL
+422 TYKDGLTIYL
-432 WLTEAGS
+432 WLTLKDEVHDQKKQQFYG
-439 YFGFLGIREEKTNGD
+439 GFLGIREEKTNGD
-454 YIKLE
+454 YIEVHYKDYDSRYF
-459 NEIYNTENKKNNK
+459 NEREEYHYRRIT
-472 VMNYAMKIKA
+472 A

-491 VIQDDHHSRVEYKN
+491 VIMENDRRKGRVEYKN
-505 GNLYSG
+505 GNQYSG
-511 SFKCIAE
+511 WIDCIAE

-549 NGEMYDPNG
+549 HGVVCDPKG

-573 DFERERIE
+573 DFERERIQ
-581 LQAKRDSE
+581 LQAEMDSE

-598 KKIAGEKLYKELV
+598 KKIAAEKLYKELV
-611 NIHGEKNLESALR
+611 NIHGEKNMESALR

-638 AVKARGWK
+638 AVKAQGWN
-646 FELDSAGENYT
+646 FELDRAGEDYT

-697 NTRVY
+697 TTRVY

>member
-143 EKCVGALKEPFAIKM
+143 EKCVGALKEPFAINM

-174 LLDKKYDRIVAV
+174 LMDKKYDRIVAV

-301 TVEGIHTGADGNKET
+301 TVEGIHTGAEGNKET

-383 PDGTTLSLEEKK
+383 PDGTTVSLEEKK

-459 NEIYNTENKKNNK
+459 NEVYNTKHKKNNK

-491 VIQDDHHSRVEYKN
+491 VIEDDYHSRVEYKN

-646 FELDSAGENYT
+646 FELDSAGKNYT

>member
-1 MNSEDDVFRHVVY
+1 
-14 NQKIIYPMK
+14 MK

-32 LLGSMFAGSTLYA
+32 LLGAMFAGSTLYA
-45 QVKEKKISYTRFAY
+45 QVKEKKISYTKFAY
-59 YQGPA
+59 YQGPT

-74 LVINEDGSYK
+74 IVINEDGSNK

-95 VPDAVFTFAVE
+95 VPDAVFTFAVK

-114 SFKKTVDIALLVP
+114 SFKKTVDMALLVP
-127 ISAMNFELSDG
+127 TSAMNFELSDG

-143 EKCVGALKEPFAIKM
+143 EKCVGALKEPLAIKM

-164 GVFLADGQLY
+164 GGFLAYGQLYLY

-186 AKDFAGCSEYEIE
+186 AKNFADCSEYEIE
-199 NPAVVKFRIQE
+199 NPAVIKFSIQE
-210 SNFSFGKLQESP
+210 SKFSFGKLQESS

-235 PLTCRGAD
+235 PLTCTRGAD
-243 WTCPNGDYVKFDDK
+243 WTCPDGDYVKFDDK

-276 VACDEISELVNFK
+276 VACDEISELVDFK

-295 NQFKVY
+295 NKFRVY
-301 TVEGIHTGADGNKET
+301 TVKGIHTGADGNKET

-367 EYMTENGKVTK
+367 EYMTENGKVTR

-383 PDGTTLSLEEKK
+383 PDGTTVSLEKNK

-405 AMSSAPHYLSLD
+405 AMSSAPNYLSLD

-432 WLTEAGS
+432 WLTKMEEN
-439 YFGFLGIREEKTNGD
+439 YQTFYRGFLGIREEKTNGD
-454 YIKLE
+454 YIEVHYKDYDSRLL
-459 NEIYNTENKKNNK
+459 NKYR
-472 VMNYAMKIKA
+472 MSSITA
-482 IQKTFPDYT
+482 IQKNFPDYT
-491 VIQDDHHSRVEYKN
+491 VIMEDYHYKGCVEYKN

-511 SFKCIAE
+511 YFDCIAE

-540 DNIVGVKLT
+540 DNIVGVKFRE
-549 NGEMYDPNG
+549 GVVCDPKG

-563 YRNGSKLDEF
+563 YRNGGKLDEF
-573 DFERERIE
+573 DFERERIQ
-581 LQAKRDSE
+581 LQAERDRE
-589 LERIKKENE
+589 LERIKKEKE
-598 KKIAGEKLYKELV
+598 EKIAVEKLYKELV
-611 NIHGEKNLESALR
+611 NKHGEKNMESALR

-638 AVKARGWK
+638 AVKAQGWK
-646 FELDSAGENYT
+646 VELDRAGKDYK

-663 VTYHDYGSKAT
+663 VTYHDYGSKAS

>member
-1 MNSEDDVFRHVVY
+1 
-14 NQKIIYPMK
+14 MK
-23 NFFRVAAFM
+23 NFFRVAALM
-32 LLGSMFAGSTLYA
+32 LLGLLGSMFAGSTLNA
-45 QVKEKKISYTRFAY
+45 QVKEKKISYTKFAY

-74 LVINEDGSYK
+74 LVINEDGSHK

-95 VPDAVFTFAVE
+95 VPDAVFTFAVK

-114 SFKKTVDIALLVP
+114 SFKKTVDMVLLVP
-127 ISAMNFELSDG
+127 ISVMNFELYDG

-143 EKCVGALKEPFAIKM
+143 EKCVGALKEPLAIKM

-164 GVFLADGQLY
+164 GGFLAYGQLYLY

-199 NPAVVKFRIQE
+199 NPAVLKFRIQE
-210 SNFSFGKLQESP
+210 SKFSFGELQESS

-235 PLTCRGAD
+235 PLTCTRGAD

-276 VACDEISELVNFK
+276 VTCDEISELVDFK

-301 TVEGIHTGADGNKET
+301 TVKGIHTGADGNKET

-367 EYMTENGKVTK
+367 EYMTENGKVTR

-383 PDGTTLSLEEKK
+383 PDGTTVSLEKNK

-405 AMSSAPHYLSLD
+405 AMSSAPNYLSLD

-432 WLTEAGS
+432 WLTKYNVYDPEQQ
-439 YFGFLGIREEKTNGD
+439 YYRGFLGIREEKTNGEYIEVHYED
-454 YIKLE
+454 YDSRSF
-459 NEIYNTENKKNNK
+459 NKYR
-472 VMNYAMKIKA
+472 MSSITA

-491 VIQDDHHSRVEYKN
+491 VIMIDKKEDRVEYKN
-505 GNLYSG
+505 GNLFSG
-511 SFKCIAE
+511 YFKCIAE

-540 DNIVGVKLT
+540 DNIVGVKLI
-549 NGEMYDPNG
+549 NGVLCDPKG

-573 DFERERIE
+573 DFERERIK
-581 LQAKRDSE
+581 LQAERDSE

-611 NIHGEKNLESALR
+611 NIHGEKNIESALR

-646 FELDSAGENYT
+646 FELDRAGEDYT
-657 VCRVHG
+657 VCRVYG

>member
-1 MNSEDDVFRHVVY
+1 
-14 NQKIIYPMK
+14 MK

-32 LLGSMFAGSTLYA
+32 LLGSMFAGSALYA
-45 QVKEKKISYTRFAY
+45 QVEEKKISYTKFAY

-64 EKKSPKGQGR
+64 EKKSPKGQGQ
-74 LVINEDGSYK
+74 LVINEDGSNK
-84 MTLEGTFDGNY
+84 MTLKGTFDGNY

-114 SFKKTVDIALLVP
+114 SFKKTVGWNPVGLILHVP
-127 ISAMNFELSDG
+127 TSAMKFTLSDG

-143 EKCVGALKEPFAIKM
+143 EECVGVLKEPFAIKM
-158 ENLAGE
+158 ENRAGK
-164 GVFLADGQLY
+164 GFFLADGQLY
-174 LLDKKYDRIVAV
+174 LLDKKYDRIVAA

-199 NPAVVKFRIQE
+199 NPAVVKFRIKE
-210 SNFSFGKLQESP
+210 SKFSRGELQESS

-235 PLTCRGAD
+235 TLPFKSRGAD
-243 WTCPNGDYVKFDDK
+243 WTCPDGDYVKFDNK

-276 VACDEISELVNFK
+276 VACDKISELVDFK
-289 TSKSDW
+289 TSKIDW
-295 NQFKVY
+295 NQFRVY

-316 IRFGMLEQEYTK
+316 IRYGMLE
-328 KQQEYTEKY
+328 QEYTEKY
-337 NQSKSLDH
+337 NQEKSLDH

-358 MTYPDLAVH
+358 MTYPDLAVL
-367 EYMTENGKVTK
+367 EYMTEKGKVIR

-383 PDGTTLSLEEKK
+383 PDGTTVSLGEKK

-432 WLTEAGS
+432 WLSLVGPEYGHQQS
-439 YFGFLGIREEKTNGD
+439 YYMGYLGVREEKTNGD
-454 YIKLE
+454 YIELV
-459 NEIYNTENKKNNK
+459 NKDYDGSRLNKNNNK
-472 VMNYAMKIKA
+472 VNNYRMEIRA

-491 VIQDDHHSRVEYKN
+491 VIMEDYLMKGRVEYKN

-511 SFKCIAE
+511 YFDCIAE

-531 LQLDTLTTF
+531 LQLDTLRTF
-540 DNIVGVKLT
+540 DNIVGVKFRK
-549 NGEMYDPNG
+549 GVVCDPKG

-563 YRNGSKLDEF
+563 YRDGNKLDEF
-573 DFERERIE
+573 DFERERIQ
-581 LQAKRDSE
+581 LQAEMDSE

-598 KKIAGEKLYKELV
+598 KKIAVEKLYKELV
-611 NIHGEKNLESALR
+611 NIHGEKNMESALR

-638 AVKARGWK
+638 AVKARGWN
-646 FELDSAGENYT
+646 FELDRAGEDYT

-663 VTYHDYGSKAT
+663 VTYHDYGSSAT

-684 LSGKKVTHINWYG
+684 LSGKKVTHVNWYG
-697 NTRVY
+697 TTRVY